1 MTEQD
6 RSTLPIKPVVLAPE
20 EPADAGQIDNVR
32 AGEVE
37 PSKSVDLVPSSISA
51 LNDALLLKKIGA
63 SVDEQLSLLK
73 LSFGALG
80 KLSDQVKQQTEEA
93 LARLQ
98 RPIFLELVLLNDNLE
113 RAIEWA
119 RGSSEMSV
127 EDVVS
132 RMEILKIELLE
143 ILSRKDVH
151 PFEEHPASLDPKL
164 HRTMKTLPTEESS
177 ENNTVAQVL
186 RTGFFWGEKSCV
198 PRK

>member
-1 MTEQD
+1 M
-6 RSTLPIKPVVLAPE
+6 
-20 EPADAGQIDNVR
+20 
-32 AGEVE
+32 E

-186 RTGFFWGEKSCV
+186 RTGFFWGEKV
-198 PRK
+198 LRPEEVVIRKYARREPPKGE